1 MILRIRKLMI
11 SEEVK
16 DYAWSELLEL
26 DKHVRYYGE
35 LASRNQRK
43 HSILQFA
50 VFFLS
55 MALPAVASIYSPPL
69 GVVLIAA
76 LGTAACVAWDYMS
89 GHASK
94 AALLHGISVDC
105 ERLEVEQ
112 RELFHTINRDGIDES
127 DAREKLAGLAS
138 RTIET
143 VSRAG
148 TARVIVD
155 ETLNAKCWEAANRV
169 LMNTRQE
176 PLNA

>member
-1 MILRIRKLMI
+1 MI

-43 HSILQFA
+43 HSISQFA

-55 MALPAVASIYSPPL
+55 MAVPAVASVYRPPL
-69 GVVLIAA
+69 WVVLIGA
-76 LGTAACVAWDYMS
+76 LVTAACVAWDYMG

-112 RELFHTINRDGIDES
+112 KELFHSINRDEIDES
-127 DAREKLAGLAS
+127 DAREKLAYLAN

-155 ETLNAKCWEAANRV
+155 ETLNTKCWEAANRV
-169 LMNTRQE
+169 LLKAREE
-176 PLNA
+176 PQNA

>member
-1 MILRIRKLMI
+1 MIK
-11 SEEVK
+11 EETK

-43 HSILQFA
+43 HSLLQFT

-55 MALPAVASIYSPPL
+55 MAVPALASVYNPPL
-69 GVVLIAA
+69 WVVLLGA
-76 LGTAACVAWDYMS
+76 LATAGCVAWDYMN

-94 AALLHGISVDC
+94 AAVLHSISVDC

-112 RELFHTINRDGIDES
+112 RELFHSINRDEIDEA
-127 DAREKLAGLAS
+127 DARQRLTDLAN

-148 TARVIVD
+148 PARVTVD
-155 ETLNAKCWEAANRV
+155 EALNAKCWEASNKVLLRV
-169 LMNTRQE
+169 REE
-176 PLNA
+176 PQNA